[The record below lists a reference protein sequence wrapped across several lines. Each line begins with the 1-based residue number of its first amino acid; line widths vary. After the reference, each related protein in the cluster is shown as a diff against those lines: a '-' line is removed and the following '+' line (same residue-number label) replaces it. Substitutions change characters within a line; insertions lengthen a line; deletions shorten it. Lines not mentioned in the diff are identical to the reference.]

1 MPAVCLV
8 AQKPRECTQE
18 YVIIEAL
25 IKGDDV
31 EIDILA
37 RITLRRT
44 LRMTDRNRAKCE
56 NRDRDAKDLC
66 RQTHTVLPL
75 RFSRI
80 TRHPTGL
87 IMLLLSWEP
96 SQAVPGRRSVAQR
109 QCRPAYRAN
118 RAEVWGARLLGAL
131 PTMAFAQLEATAER
145 RAACMGDAIML
156 CSSAIPNK
164 ARGSRPAWRRKWI
177 NSLRAAG
184 RSSASADGHT
194 QNISNRSSATS
205 NRVSDAT
212 TRILKIGDQRL
223 AREIGRLRPKIRK
236 KCLRDCVASR

>member
-66 RQTHTVLPL
+66 HQTHTVLPL

-80 TRHPTGL
+80 THHPTGL

-109 QCRPAYRAN
+109 QCRPGCRAN
-118 RAEVWGARLLGAL
+118 RAEVGGRV
-131 PTMAFAQLEATAER
+131 
-145 RAACMGDAIML
+145 
-156 CSSAIPNK
+156 SSARSRPWHLPNSRRPRSG
-164 ARGSRPAWRRKWI
+164 ARPAWATPSCSVARRF
-177 NSLRAAG
+177 R
-184 RSSASADGHT
+184 
-194 QNISNRSSATS
+194 
-205 NRVSDAT
+205 
-212 TRILKIGDQRL
+212 TRR
-223 AREIGRLRPKIRK
+223 
-236 KCLRDCVASR
+236 ASRPCLASKMDQLTPRCRAQFSKR